1 MEKKLKTV
9 CITGAGNGIGKATAT
24 LMNKSGYNVACCDID
39 LKSAKDTIDS
49 FSNSDAEAIAI
60 EIDVTKNTEIQ
71 NMINE
76 VVNKFDQLDVMVN
89 NAGVTRPAHILEL
102 TERDWN
108 WIYDVN
114 AKGTFFCL
122 QMAAKQMIKQQKG
135 GIIINMSSIGAK
147 GFSDVSN
154 AIYASSKGAVLSLTK
169 TAAQQLGK
177 YNINVN
183 SICPSFT
190 YTAIVE
196 DLVKNRAKE
205 QGKSIEELLE
215 SYLTDVPI
223 GRINEPEDI
232 AEMVLFLSTERARN
246 ITGQSFNIDGGLIPS

>member
-1 MEKKLKTV
+1 MNKEVKNV
-9 CITGAGNGIGKATAT
+9 CITGAGNGIGKAIAI
-24 LMNKSGYNVACCDID
+24 LMNKVGYNVACCDID
-39 LKSAKDTIDS
+39 ITAAKKTIDS
-49 FSNSDAEAIAI
+49 FPNPNAKTATVEV
-60 EIDVTKNTEIQ
+60 DVTKNSEIQ
-71 NMINE
+71 IMINE
-76 VVNKFDQLDVMVN
+76 VVNEFGQLDVMIN
-89 NAGVTRPAHILEL
+89 NAGVTRPADILDL
-102 TERDWN
+102 TEKDWH
-108 WIYDVN
+108 WIHDVN

-122 QMAAKQMIKQQKG
+122 QMAAKQMIKQKQG

-183 SICPSFT
+183 AICPSFT

-196 DLVKNRAKE
+196 DLVKNRAKQ
-205 QGKSIEELLE
+205 QGKTVEEMLE
-215 SYLTDVPI
+215 NYVKDVPLR
-223 GRINEPEDI
+223 RINQPEDI
-232 AEMVLFLSTERARN
+232 AGMALFLSSEGAAN